1 MTTNTIQMQYSLY
14 YMHTGSIY
22 LTLVLKVVDSQKTRL
37 RKEMWYGRIKQKDNS
52 VTSWRLQ
59 QVETSLKEVQMTLKE
74 LTEKINNNAPLQN
87 EVEELK
93 KSVKKNTDD
102 INELKNRPD
111 RDAATKW
118 NTVVDVVFKLIVT
131 AFATFFLIKVG
142 IAK

>member
-1 MTTNTIQMQYSLY
+1 MDELN
-14 YMHTGSIY
+14 
-22 LTLVLKVVDSQKTRL
+22 KV
-37 RKEMWYGRIKQKDNS
+37 EDN

-74 LTEKINNNAPLQN
+74 LTEKINSNAPFQN

-102 INELKNRPD
+102 IIELKNRPD
-111 RDAATKW
+111 KDAASKW

-131 AFATFFLIKVG
+131 AFATFFLIKLG
-142 IAK
+142 IK